1 MSIVFKIGGT
11 DRTSWLHIGTVST
24 VKNVA
29 ARGVLSC
36 ELRSTTNI
44 FSSVSIGQSILLQ
57 KDSTT
62 LFAGTI
68 DEIEK
73 STPAPGVYFVKLHCV
88 DYNQIADRRVVKRVY
103 ENWSAGDIVRDIVRS
118 YLTDEGVTLGDIGEG
133 PTVEKA
139 IYSFAP
145 AYEALDELATIS
157 GYDWYIDFDK
167 KLNFNEQVHSGT
179 ATISSTSAIRN
190 VVVKSDRRSLMNK
203 IYIRGG
209 RVETDE
215 IVEEFE
221 SDGATRT
228 FVVTYPIARVVKVE
242 VDRGAGYVEEQHG
255 TATVQKNTIQT
266 DLGWMTQST
275 SWAAPSSD
283 YSPTAQMFIFE
294 NLAGRSDIVVT
305 GIKGIVFT
313 YNAGGGFGDL
323 DEPGWSQLTTLD
335 GFTPPT
341 NQNKVYWE
349 NGENYVYIGR
359 EIDYPGYRE
368 VEFEVR
374 LATTGEETIGWIWNE
389 EGQTIV
395 DGNTTPTAATDK
407 VKVTYHG
414 FTPAVFSFLDSNS
427 KDSRAAIEGGSGL
440 YESSLLD
447 KSIDSKEMAEERG
460 YGLLD
465 RYSNIRERITFE
477 TREDGFEIG
486 QLLTVDLDI
495 ASGEFL
501 IDRIR
506 ITDPLQNEAYY
517 YVEAVK

>member
-1 MSIVFKIGGT
+1 MSILFEIDGINK
-11 DRTSWLHIGTVST
+11 TSWLHVGTIEIT
-24 VKNVA
+24 KNLA
-29 ARGVLSC
+29 ARGVMSC
-36 ELRSTTNI
+36 ELRSVLDI
-44 FSSVSIGQSILLQ
+44 FSNVSIGQSVKLL
-57 KDSTT
+57 KDSAT

-73 STPAPGVYFVKLHCV
+73 HKVAGIYFVKLYCV
-88 DYNQIADRRVVKRVY
+88 DFNQLADRRVVKRVY
-103 ENWSAGDIVRDIVRS
+103 ENWSAGDIVRDIVNN
-118 YLTDEGVTLGDIGEG
+118 YLSDEGITLGNIGEG
-133 PTVEKA
+133 PLVEKA

-145 AYEALDELATIS
+145 AYEALDELATIA

-167 KLNFNEQVHSGT
+167 KLNFDSRVITGT

-190 VVVKSDRRSLMNK
+190 VVVRSDRRSLMNK

-215 IVEEFE
+215 LIEEFE

-228 FVVTYPIARVVKVE
+228 FVVKYPIARVAKVE
-242 VDRGAGYVEEQHG
+242 VDRGGGYIEEQHG
-255 TATVQKNTIQT
+255 TSTVQKNTIQT
-266 DLGWMTQST
+266 DLGWMTQGT
-275 SWAAPSSD
+275 SWAAPSAD
-283 YSPTAQMFIFE
+283 YDDEEQKFIFE
-294 NLAGRSDIVVT
+294 DLAGRADVVVT
-305 GIKGIVFT
+305 GIKEIVFV
-313 YNAGGGFGDL
+313 YSAGGGFSDI
-323 DEPGWSQLTTLD
+323 EYPGYSQLTTLD

-341 NQNKVYWE
+341 NQERVYWQY
-349 NGENYVYIGR
+349 GENYAYIGR

-368 VEFEVR
+368 VEFMVR
-374 LATTGEETIGWIWNE
+374 LATTSETAIGWIWNE
-389 EGQTIV
+389 EGQTVV
-395 DGNTTPTAATDK
+395 DGNTSATNNGDMI
-407 VKVTYHG
+407 KVTYHG

-465 RYSNIRERITFE
+465 RYANIRERIFFE

-495 ASGEFL
+495 VSGEFL

-506 ITDPLQNEAYY
+506 ITDPLQKEAYY

>member
-190 VVVKSDRRSLMNK
+190 VVVKSDRSSLMNK
-203 IYIRGG
+203 RYIRGG

-294 NLAGRSDIVVT
+294 DLAGRSDIV
-305 GIKGIVFT
+305 
-313 YNAGGGFGDL
+313 A
-323 DEPGWSQLTTLD
+323 S
-335 GFTPPT
+335 
-341 NQNKVYWE
+341 
-349 NGENYVYIGR
+349 
-359 EIDYPGYRE
+359 
-368 VEFEVR
+368 R
-374 LATTGEETIGWIWNE
+374 LPMRN
-389 EGQTIV
+389 
-395 DGNTTPTAATDK
+395 
-407 VKVTYHG
+407 
-414 FTPAVFSFLDSNS
+414 
-427 KDSRAAIEGGSGL
+427 
-440 YESSLLD
+440 
-447 KSIDSKEMAEERG
+447 
-460 YGLLD
+460 
-465 RYSNIRERITFE
+465 
-477 TREDGFEIG
+477 
-486 QLLTVDLDI
+486 
-495 ASGEFL
+495 
-501 IDRIR
+501 
-506 ITDPLQNEAYY
+506 
-517 YVEAVK
+517 